1 VAGLSQAD
9 QSVSPPLITIPR
21 DYNAAHDLVER
32 NLIAGRGGKTAY
44 VDDHG
49 RYTFAELAGRVNRA
63 ANALTGLGL
72 EMEDRIMLAHLDTID
87 FPGVF
92 LGAIKAGI
100 VPVTANTLLTTADYK
115 FMLEDSR
122 VRALV
127 VSEALLPAFAPLL
140 ESLPFLKHV
149 IVSGSHAHGHLH
161 LQQLMAAAGARFEP
175 APTKADD
182 ACFWLYSSGSTGTP
196 KGTVHIH
203 SSLMQTAELYAK
215 PILGIGED
223 DIVFSAAKLFF
234 AYGLGNALT
243 FPLAVGATAIL
254 MSERPTPAAV
264 FKRLKELRPTIF
276 YGVPTLY
283 GALLASPDLPRK
295 DEVGLRVCTSA
306 GEALPADLGRRW
318 TEHFG
323 VEILDGIGSTEM
335 LHIFISNR
343 PGEVRYGTTGKPV
356 PGYQIRLVDEEG
368 KEVATG
374 EIGELQINGPTSAT
388 HYWGNRART
397 LATFVGPWTRAGDKY
412 TRSADGYYTY
422 GGRSDDMLK
431 VSGMY
436 VSPFEVEAA
445 LMTHPDVLEAAVIGV
460 ADEQGLLKPKAF
472 VVTRPGIAAA
482 PALADALKGHVKEK
496 LAPYKYPRW
505 IEFVAELPKTAT
517 GKIQRFKLRAM
528 KP

>member
-1 VAGLSQAD
+1 VAGLSKAD
-9 QSVSPPLITIPR
+9 HSVSPPLIDIPR

-32 NLIAGRGGKTAY
+32 NLAAGRGGKTAY
-44 VDDHG
+44 VDDQG
-49 RYTFAELAGRVNRA
+49 CYTYAELAERVNRA

-72 EMEDRIMLAHLDTID
+72 EIESRVMLAHLDTID

-122 VRALV
+122 VRALI
-127 VSEALLPAFAPLL
+127 VSEALLPAFEPLL
-140 ESLPFLKHV
+140 DKLPYLRHV
-149 IVSGSHAHGHLH
+149 IVSGEDAHGHLH
-161 LQQLMAAAGARFEP
+161 LQQLMSRAAPSFAP
-175 APTKADD
+175 APTSADD
-182 ACFWLYSSGSTGTP
+182 ICFWLYSSGSTGTP
-196 KGTVHIH
+196 KGAVHVH
-203 SSLMQTAELYAK
+203 SSLIQTAELYAK
-215 PILGIGED
+215 PVLGIRED

-254 MSERPTPAAV
+254 MAERPTPAAV
-264 FKRLKELRPTIF
+264 FKRLREHRPTIF

-283 GALLASPDLPRK
+283 GALLANPDLPGRR
-295 DEVGLRVCTSA
+295 ELALRVCTSA
-306 GEALPADLGRRW
+306 GEALPAELGRRW

-343 PGEVRYGTTGKPV
+343 PGEVRYGSTGKPV
-356 PGYQIRLVDEEG
+356 PGYRIRLVDEHDAD
-368 KEVATG
+368 VATD
-374 EIGELQINGPTSAT
+374 EIGELQINGPTSAI
-388 HYWGNRART
+388 HYWGNRAKS
-397 LATFVGPWTRAGDKY
+397 LATFVGQWTRAGDKY
-412 TRSADGYYTY
+412 TRDAQGYYTY

-445 LMTHPDVLEAAVIGV
+445 LMTHPDVLEAAVIG
-460 ADEQGLLKPKAF
+460 AEDEQKLVKPKAF
-472 VVTRPGIAAA
+472 VVAKSGVAGT
-482 PALADALKGHVKEK
+482 PALADALKAHVKDR

-505 IEFVAELPKTAT
+505 VEFVVELPKTAT
-517 GKIQRFKLRAM
+517 GKIQRFKLRQAR
-528 KP
+528 